1 MFCPADASWP
11 VQFAKNETVAS
22 PKQITILLAEDHA
35 IVRQGL
41 CALLNADGHFKIVA
55 EAKTGREAVEM
66 TAALKPD
73 VILMDIA
80 MPVLNGLE
88 ATRQILA
95 ANPAAKVI
103 VLSAHSDDE
112 YIKRMCAAGVSGFL
126 EKQTS
131 AEILTKAI
139 SEVAGGGI
147 FFSPSIAK
155 RLHVNGPRLTAR
167 ETEVLQLV
175 AEGAA
180 NKQVAAALCI
190 SIKTVEKHRQHLMDK
205 LKIHDTAGLTRY
217 AIAEGVVES
226 GVRPKLDFPTQRGT
240 PAHPDQQHATGAGS
254 RVRARGS
261 RTARPHHPSALRNP
275 LPMLGAGE

>member
-1 MFCPADASWP
+1 MTAA
-11 VQFAKNETVAS
+11 
-22 PKQITILLAEDHA
+22 KQITVLLAEDHA

-41 CALLNADGHFKIVA
+41 CSLLRADGHFLVA
-55 EAKTGREAVEM
+55 GEARTGREAVEM
-66 TAALKPD
+66 AQTLRPD

-95 ANPAAKVI
+95 ANPAAKVV
-103 VLSAHSDDE
+103 VLSAHSDDVYVE
-112 YIKRMCAAGVSGFL
+112 RMNEAGVVGFL

-139 SEVAGGGI
+139 HEVVAGRT

-155 RLHVNGPRLTAR
+155 RLRDDQSKPRDRDGLLKAHGARLTSR
-167 ETEVLQLV
+167 ESEVLQLV
-175 AEGAA
+175 AEGSA
-180 NKQVAAALCI
+180 NKQVAAELGI

-217 AIAEGVVES
+217 AIAQGIVES
-226 GVRPKLDFPTQRGT
+226 DVQVTII
-240 PAHPDQQHATGAGS
+240 
-254 RVRARGS
+254 
-261 RTARPHHPSALRNP
+261 
-275 LPMLGAGE
+275 